1 MIVLLKSFFVL
12 SMVFSMSV
20 SAGVYRWVDADD
32 NTHFG
37 DQPPAEVAPK
47 KVKVAPPPVSND
59 VSAQE
64 RQQRMQDFLLEQQ
77 KDREARQV
85 DQAKA
90 AEQEAKKANFCTKM
104 RAQLKN
110 MARLSTFYDLD
121 ENGERVY
128 VTEEENEQLRKD
140 FRDKVKQACG

>member
-1 MIVLLKSFFVL
+1 MILLMLLPVLAHA
-12 SMVFSMSV
+12 SV
-20 SAGVYRWVDADD
+20 YQWVDADG

-37 DQPPAEVAPK
+37 DQPPANASSRE
-47 KVKVAPPPVSND
+47 VKVNAPEVSND
-59 VSAQE
+59 ASAQE
-64 RQQRMQDFLLEQQ
+64 RQQRMQDFLSEQQ

-90 AEQEAKKANFCTKM
+90 AEKAAKKADLCAKM

-110 MARLSTFYDLD
+110 IARISTFYDLD
-121 ENGERVY
+121 ENGDRVY
-128 VTEEENEQLRKD
+128 VTEEENEQVRKE

>member
-1 MIVLLKSFFVL
+1 MILKWMSLILLALLPVLAHA
-12 SMVFSMSV
+12 SV
-20 SAGVYRWVDADD
+20 YQWVDADG

-47 KVKVAPPPVSND
+47 KVKVAPPPVNND
-59 VSAQE
+59 ASAQE
-64 RQQRMQDFLLEQQ
+64 RQQRMQDFLAEQQ

-90 AEQEAKKANFCTKM
+90 AEQAAKKANLCTKM
-104 RAQLKN
+104 RAHLKN
-110 MARLSTFYDLD
+110 MARISTFYDLD

-128 VTEEENEQLRKD
+128 VTEEENDQLRKD
-140 FRDKVKQACG
+140 FRAKVKQACG

>member
-1 MIVLLKSFFVL
+1 
-12 SMVFSMSV
+12 
-20 SAGVYRWVDADD
+20 
-32 NTHFG
+32 
-37 DQPPAEVAPK
+37 
-47 KVKVAPPPVSND
+47 

-64 RQQRMQDFLLEQQ
+64 RQQRMQDFLSEQR

>member
-1 MIVLLKSFFVL
+1 MY
-12 SMVFSMSV
+12 M
-20 SAGVYRWVDADD
+20 WVDADG

-37 DQPPAEVAPK
+37 DQPPANASSR
-47 KVKVAPPPVSND
+47 KVKVNAPEVSND

-64 RQQRMQDFLLEQQ
+64 RQQRMRDFLSEQQ

>member
-1 MIVLLKSFFVL
+1 MSLILLALLPV
-12 SMVFSMSV
+12 VAHASV
-20 SAGVYRWVDADD
+20 YMWVDADG

-59 VSAQE
+59 ASAKE
-64 RQQRMQDFLLEQQ
+64 RQQRMQDFLSEQQ

-90 AEQEAKKANFCTKM
+90 AEQAAKKADLCTRM

-110 MARLSTFYDLD
+110 MARISTFYGLD
-121 ENGERVY
+121 ENGDRVY
-128 VTEEENEQLRKD
+128 ATEEENERLRKD